1 MTPSQL
7 NNKTIFLDDL
17 KNLELTVF
25 DNSNSTVILKCGNDV
40 IFSMEPYAIVDP
52 NSFSV
57 VSVDLYDV
65 MLDYLTLRWPER
77 FERPQSGTWTMTSE
91 SPEFTLIKYIGDAY
105 QTFLFRVAP
114 FDSSEALTGGALS
127 DLECVR
133 IPKDYVY
140 PVNAMLPPVI
150 IDSTREDAPSPFP
163 ETVELFIETSFE
175 SGTTTDLVD
184 SDSGEQTAFEV
195 GDTVTVLEMQSR
207 LIAFSGATLPSAPF
221 RIKVEFSTSFTDR
234 VVVSPLFTFAQGDFE
249 QYMFRNRYGNFDNF
263 PLQGVLKDVSEVSI
277 ENASLS
283 SGRVRVR
290 ASMDERFHQSSGHL
304 SVREASVL
312 KGLLTSSHA
321 YHLDKTSGTWR
332 RIVIESVS
340 VSRNARR
347 APEAGIS
354 FEWSYADNE

>member
-1 MTPSQL
+1 MIPSQL
-7 NNKTIFLDDL
+7 NGQTVFLDDL
-17 KNLELTVF
+17 KNLEVYVY
-25 DNSNSTVILKCGNDV
+25 DNSYDAVILKCGTDV
-40 IFSMEPYAIVDP
+40 IFSMDPYSPV
-52 NSFSV
+52 SSGT

-65 MLDYLTLRWPER
+65 VLDYLSLRWPALFNMPE
-77 FERPQSGTWTMTSE
+77 SASWDLKTS
-91 SPEFTLIKYIGDAY
+91 SLEFTLITYAGSGY
-105 QTFLFRVAP
+105 YTSTFHLVPFSRVASP
-114 FDSSEALTGGALS
+114 PCNVLS
-127 DLECVR
+127 DLEHLR

-140 PVNAMLPPVI
+140 PMNAMLPPVV
-150 IDSTREDAPSPFP
+150 IDPTREDAPSPLP

-175 SGTTTDLVD
+175 SGATTDLID

-207 LIAFSGATLPSAPF
+207 LIAFSGAILPSAPF

-234 VVVSPLFTFAQGDFE
+234 VIVSPLFTFAPGDFE
-249 QYMFRNRYGNFDNF
+249 QYIFRNRYGNFDNF

-283 SGRVRVR
+283 SGRVQVR
-290 ASMDERFHQSSGHL
+290 ASMGERFRQSSGHL

-340 VSRNARR
+340 VSRNVRR